1 MPFTPVTKVKTP
13 IADKSTPFNVMLAVA
28 GTAEDLVLVPVGRKG
43 RALSLVNE
51 GPGDI
56 AIVEDAIA
64 TVTSTLV
71 RDGEAYA
78 ESGLEISTKISF
90 INVTPSATPV
100 VRGVLWSGP
109 PVAN

>member
-1 MPFTPVTKVKTP
+1 MPFTPVVKVKTP
-13 IADKSTPFNVMLAVA
+13 VSDKSTPFNETLAVA
-28 GTAEDLVLVPVGRKG
+28 GTAQDLVLVPVGRKG
-43 RALSLVNE
+43 RAISLVNE

-56 AIVEDAIA
+56 AIVEDATA

-78 ESGLEISTKISF
+78 EFGLEVATKFSF

-109 PVAN
+109 PVA